1 MPQTNVTYIIMEEKK
16 MISSDEL
23 EALQELIGQR
33 TEILKA
39 IGELELRK
47 LEVASNFTSVAESL
61 TERKEAL
68 EEKYGQIN
76 VDLSTGEYEEIEDK
90 KE

>member
-1 MPQTNVTYIIMEEKK
+1 MEAKN
-16 MISSDEL
+16 MISEDEL
-23 EALQELIGQR
+23 KSLQELVGTR

-47 LEVASNFTSVAESL
+47 MEVASKFTSIEESL
-61 TERKEAL
+61 SERRDAL
-68 EEKYGQIN
+68 EEKYGHIN
-76 VDLSTGEYEEIEDK
+76 VDLSTGEYVEVKEE

>member
-1 MPQTNVTYIIMEEKK
+1 MEEKK

>member
-1 MPQTNVTYIIMEEKK
+1 